1 MGYFIPSNKLGN
13 LKLYKYS
20 SEDHSIISKYILKK
34 WWSHF
39 VKIFP
44 MSMAPNVI
52 TLLGLM
58 FVIVNLFAV
67 FYYSPYLDQSQ
78 PRWCYFFYAF
88 GLFMYQT
95 FDGCDG
101 CHARNT
107 GQSGPLGELFD
118 HSIDAINTTLG
129 SIVFASVFKMGYGK
143 LTLLTQ
149 FASVCNFYASTWEE
163 YHTHT
168 LFLSSFSG
176 PVEGILMICVVYCI
190 TGVLGPDIWDVQ
202 LLSLDLSSL
211 NIGVEQ
217 VTIDGKT
224 ACAVLGLASLYFNIA
239 SAMHNVN
246 KKFLEKNK
254 DNEEKVQTKT
264 MEAFHGLYP
273 FFGYYLSIIL
283 LTWVYPDYLYT
294 HAMPLLLSIGL
305 TIAFSVGRIILAH
318 LTLQKFPMIQ
328 LPMFLPLA
336 QLILTHFLVNIYNYD
351 QDDVL
356 LCVSWLGFGV
366 TLGVHGMFIN
376 EIIYEITTYLDIYAL
391 SIKHKRA

>member
-1 MGYFIPSNKLGN
+1 MGYLIPSNKLGN

-34 WWSHF
+34 WWNHF

-129 SIVFASVFKMGYGK
+129 CVCFRVQNGLRKIDIVDSI
-143 LTLLTQ
+143 
-149 FASVCNFYASTWEE
+149 
-163 YHTHT
+163 
-168 LFLSSFSG
+168 
-176 PVEGILMICVVYCI
+176 CI
-190 TGVLGPDIWDVQ
+190 GLQ
-202 LLSLDLSSL
+202 LLCFHLGRVPHSHLVSLVLQRPCRGYFDDLCCILHHWSF
-211 NIGVEQ
+211 G
-217 VTIDGKT
+217 TRY
-224 ACAVLGLASLYFNIA
+224 LGRST
-239 SAMHNVN
+239 
-246 KKFLEKNK
+246 LE
-254 DNEEKVQTKT
+254 
-264 MEAFHGLYP
+264 
-273 FFGYYLSIIL
+273 S
-283 LTWVYPDYLYT
+283 
-294 HAMPLLLSIGL
+294 
-305 TIAFSVGRIILAH
+305 
-318 LTLQKFPMIQ
+318 
-328 LPMFLPLA
+328 
-336 QLILTHFLVNIYNYD
+336 
-351 QDDVL
+351 
-356 LCVSWLGFGV
+356 
-366 TLGVHGMFIN
+366 
-376 EIIYEITTYLDIYAL
+376 
-391 SIKHKRA
+391 